1 MPNIQRKVHFFRMSF
16 RESVIVTKE
25 SKEEVV
31 QYKYLDSEN
40 MVQYF
45 EEMYNDYFENVDNGR
60 KAKSIHTSAGDVV
73 IEIVEHTEKYGVFK
87 IGHQKTA
94 NTVGLRNYKTLSFS
108 NVPMKEEEDLEMYTY
123 CYMDYSNFVCAI
135 ISVYGAPTISAL
147 TNMFRNYFSSEYK
160 EKVMYITADSIL
172 STETIEMLSNKE
184 VITNV
189 TATIALPQE
198 KILDQYVYLN
208 RKEFGTLHDV
218 KSSEIT
224 LNIVGKR
231 NSNLFYQPN
240 QLVKVFNQMQ
250 DIYDKNLKS
259 FSVKAKNKDEK
270 METYNVLNYKFTRSI
285 SLSSEDSSKF
295 TEKEIVK
302 NLKHA
307 YTSSISEIEMFIR

>member
-1 MPNIQRKVHFFRMSF
+1 MSNIKRKVHFFKMNF

-31 QYKYLDSEN
+31 QYKYLDSQDME
-40 MVQYF
+40 QYF
-45 EEMYNDYFENVDNGR
+45 EEICDNYFEEIDNDR
-60 KAKSIHTSAGDVV
+60 KAKSIHTSYGDVV
-73 IEIVEHTEKYGVFK
+73 VEIVENTKKFAVYK
-87 IGHQKTA
+87 IGHQKTS
-94 NTVGLRNYKTLSFS
+94 NTVGLRNYETLAFS
-108 NVPMKEEEDLEMYTY
+108 DVPMKDNENLEMYTY

-147 TNMFRNYFSSEYK
+147 TNMFRNYFSSEHK

-189 TATIALPQE
+189 TATISLPQE
-198 KILDQYVYLN
+198 KILDQYVELN
-208 RKEFGTLHDV
+208 RKEFGALHDV
-218 KSSEIT
+218 KNSEIT
-224 LNIVGKR
+224 FNIVGKR

-240 QLVKVFNQMQ
+240 QLVKIFNQMQ
-250 DIYDKNLKS
+250 DIYDDDLKS
-259 FSVKAKNKDEK
+259 FFVKAKDKNEK

-285 SLSSEDSSKF
+285 LLSSEDNSIF

-307 YTSSISEIEMFIR
+307 YTSSINEIEKFIR